1 MGKTPTTICEKRAR
15 QPGAGMTPAEFRA
28 WQAHMGLTV
37 RAAAELLDVAPS
49 TVQAYRTG
57 TSRATGRPVAV
68 PHVVALACAALA
80 ARLGPWRSE

>member
-1 MGKTPTTICEKRAR
+1 MSDALIHLRASAW
-15 QPGAGMTPAEFRA
+15 AGMTPAEFRA

-57 TSRATGRPVAV
+57 ISRSTGQPVAV
-68 PHVVALACAALA
+68 PRVVALACAALA
-80 ARLGPWRSE
+80 AGLGPLPR

>member
-1 MGKTPTTICEKRAR
+1 MSDDTIVIKA
-15 QPGAGMTPAEFRA
+15 PAGTGNPDMTPAEFRA

-57 TSRATGRPVAV
+57 ISRSTGQPVAV
-68 PHVVALACAALA
+68 PRVVALACAALA
-80 ARLGPWRSE
+80 AGLGPLPR